1 MPPWQVVEARMNTY
15 FFTGC
20 FAVALAL
27 GGFSVPAQAKGR
39 DQWCDKY
46 ARIAVAQFQEAN
58 GFNRC
63 RRRDGRWHND
73 ALTHFNWCMKAQEDA
88 VVAEDG
94 ARRSHLAG
102 CKGSGL

>member
-1 MPPWQVVEARMNTY
+1 MNTCL
-15 FFTGC
+15 FTGC
-20 FAVALAL
+20 FVVAIALAGL
-27 GGFSVPAQAKGR
+27 SAPAQAKGS
-39 DQWCDKY
+39 DQWCNKY

-58 GFNRC
+58 RFNRC

-73 ALTHFNWCMKAQEDA
+73 ALAHFNWCMRAEEDA

-94 ARRSHLAG
+94 ARRAHLAG